1 MTASEPRPQPAAI
14 VAFWREAGPDRWFRK
29 DPAFDADFRS
39 RFLAAHELAA
49 SGALALWADDAEG
62 ALALLILL
70 DQFPRN
76 SFRDTPRMYATDDR
90 ALTVAAR
97 AIARGFDREVDEAL
111 RLFFYLPFGHSEN
124 LADQDR
130 SVELQSTAGRRCTE
144 ARRGAS
150 RHRRAVRAISA
161 SECDSRTD
169 VYSRGEDVPRER
181 RIRGLSL
188 LPQLSSR
195 IFSSGTGR

>member
-1 MTASEPRPQPAAI
+1 MTSSEPRPQPAAI

-29 DPAFDADFRS
+29 DAAFDADFRN
-39 RFLAAHELAA
+39 RFLATHELAA

-90 ALTVAAR
+90 ALAVAGR
-97 AIARGFDREVDEAL
+97 AIARGFDQEVDEAL

-130 SVELQSTAGRRCTE
+130 SVELNRPLGEDALK
-144 ARRGAS
+144 
-150 RHRRAVRAISA
+150 HAISHRDIIVRFGRFPHRNA
-161 SECDSRTD
+161 ILGRTSTQEEK
-169 VYSRGEDVPRER
+169 VFLE
-181 RIRGLSL
+181 
-188 LPQLSSR
+188 
-195 IFSSGTGR
+195 SGGFAG